1 MEELLNVGLYHYL
14 ILALI
19 IFCIGLWGVI
29 VSKNIVKI
37 LICSEFM
44 LNAAGINFVAYA
56 VYADI
61 ENLSGLVFAIFIA
74 LFGMAELALGAAL
87 IISIFK
93 YKNSI
98 DIEKI
103 SDMKG

>member
-1 MEELLNVGLYHYL
+1 M
-14 ILALI
+14 LALVV
-19 IFCIGLWGVI
+19 FCIGLWGVI
-29 VSKNIVKI
+29 ASKNIVKI

-56 VYADI
+56 AYADI

-74 LFGMAELALGAAL
+74 LFGMAELTLGVAL
-87 IISIFK
+87 IISVFK